1 MRESPAVVR
10 YRIRILGAVQ
20 GVGFRPFVYRLAAEM
35 KLTGWVI
42 NASTGVIIEIQGSR
56 LEINQF
62 VERLKIEKPQIAI
75 INDIKINELPPRR
88 ETGFSIEKSTDDKIK
103 TALILPDL
111 ATCHDCLN
119 DIFDQDN
126 RRYLYPFTNC
136 TNCGPRFSII
146 KALPYDRPNT
156 TMSVF
161 EMCEQCRE
169 EYENPADRRFHAQP
183 NACPE
188 CGPVVQIWNQ
198 QGWVLAEKREALR
211 QTVEAVNEGRIV
223 AVKGLGGFHLLA
235 DAGNADSID
244 RLRNLKGREM
254 KPFALMFPSLEAVKD
269 ICEVSALEEELLL
282 SVAAPIT
289 LLKITKDIDLENTI
303 AGSVAPGNP
312 YLGVMLPYTPL
323 HHILMR
329 NLGRPIVA
337 TSGNYSDEPICIEEN
352 EAIKRLG
359 GIAEMFL
366 MHNRPIARHVDDSIV
381 RIMSGREMIM
391 RRARGYAPLPI
402 PVAVDLKPT
411 LAVGAHLKNSVAL
424 ALNKN
429 VFISQHIGDLETELA
444 YNAFTEVIG
453 QLQGLYEKPPEYIAC
468 DYHPDYLSSEYA
480 QTQTEKP
487 FKVQHHTAH
496 ILSCMAE
503 HNIDSPVLGV
513 SWDGTGLGLDR
524 TIWGGEFITVRGADC
539 RRAATFKT
547 FALPGGDKA
556 VREPRRTAIG
566 LLYEIFGEQIFENK
580 KLSPVRGYSGEELQL
595 IREMLINDL
604 NCPRT
609 SSVGRLF
616 DAVSSIL
623 NLHQRISFEGQAA
636 MELEFVLDNVNTDKY
651 YEIPVTQD
659 DSGLRI
665 LDWTNMYRAI
675 IADFENNIETS
686 EISARFHNSLVEAI
700 VKIAA
705 FLKIKTVVLSGGCFQ
720 NKYLTERAVVR
731 LTDEGFDPV
740 WHRQVPPNDGG
751 IALGQ
756 IKAAADN
763 IKQE

>member
-1 MRESPAVVR
+1 MTESNPVFR
-10 YRIRILGAVQ
+10 FRIQIQGAVQ
-20 GVGFRPFVYRLAAEM
+20 GVRFRPFVYRLALEM
-35 KLTGWVI
+35 KLHGWVI
-42 NASTGVIIEIQGSR
+42 NSSAGVVIEIQGAKTDLDR
-56 LEINQF
+56 F

-75 INDIKINELPPRR
+75 ITDLKIRELKPRQ
-88 ETGFSIEKSTDDKIK
+88 ETKFSIEKSTDDKLK
-103 TALILPDL
+103 SALILPDL

-119 DIFDQDN
+119 EIFDPDN

-156 TMSVF
+156 TMNTF
-161 EMCEQCRE
+161 EMCDQCRE
-169 EYENPADRRFHAQP
+169 EYNNPVDRRFHAQP
-183 NACPE
+183 NACPR
-188 CGPVVQIWNQ
+188 CGPVLQIWNQ
-198 QGWVLAEKREALR
+198 QGWVLADKREALH
-211 QTVEAVNEGRIV
+211 QTVEAINDGKIV
-223 AVKGLGGFHLLA
+223 AVKGLSGFHLVV
-235 DAGNADSID
+235 DAGNYDSVD
-244 RLRNLKGREM
+244 KLRNLKGREM
-254 KPFALMFPSLEAVKD
+254 KPFALMFPSLESIRAC
-269 ICEVSALEEELLL
+269 CEVSVLEEEILL
-282 SVAAPIT
+282 SIASPIV
-289 LLKITKDIDLENTI
+289 LLKIKKDIDLENTI

-312 YLGVMLPYTPL
+312 YLGAMLPYTPL

-329 NLGRPIVA
+329 EIGRPIVA
-337 TSGNYSDEPICIEEN
+337 TSGNYSDEPICIDEN
-352 EAIKRLG
+352 EALKRLG

-381 RIMSGREMIM
+381 RVMAGREMIM

-402 PVAVDLKPT
+402 AIGQDLKPI

-424 ALNKN
+424 AVEKN

-444 YNAFTEVIG
+444 YNAFEEVIS
-453 QLQGLYEKPPEYIAC
+453 QLQGLYDKPPESIAC

-480 QTQTEKP
+480 HKNNAEP
-487 FKVQHHTAH
+487 FKVQHHIAH
-496 ILSCMAE
+496 VLSCMAE
-503 HNIDSPVLGV
+503 HNLDSPVLGV

-524 TIWGGEFITVRGADC
+524 TIWGGEYFEVRDSHC
-539 RRAATFKT
+539 RRIASFKT
-547 FALPGGDKA
+547 FGLPGGDKA
-556 VREPRRTAIG
+556 VREPRRTAVG
-566 LLYEIFGEQIFENK
+566 LLYELFGKELFDNT
-580 KLSPVRGYSGEELQL
+580 KLCPVRGYGRDELLL
-595 IREMLINDL
+595 IKEMLINDI

-636 MELEFVLDNVNTDKY
+636 MELEFILDNVSTDKY
-651 YEIPVTQD
+651 YDIPVAQ
-659 DSGLRI
+659 SESEVKI
-665 LDWTNMYRAI
+665 LDWSGMFRAI
-675 IADFENNIETS
+675 ISDFDKNVNQS

-700 VKIAA
+700 IAIVSPAKIR
-705 FLKIKTVVLSGGCFQ
+705 TVVLSGGCFQ
-720 NKYLTERAVVR
+720 NKYLTERAIAR

>member
-1 MRESPAVVR
+1 MKESPAVFR
-10 YRIRILGAVQ
+10 YRIQILGAVQ

-56 LEINQF
+56 MELNQF

-75 INDIKINELPPRR
+75 INDIKINELKPKR

-156 TMSVF
+156 TMSAF
-161 EMCEQCRE
+161 EMCDECRE
-169 EYENPADRRFHAQP
+169 EYENPGDRRFHAQP

-188 CGPVVQIWNQ
+188 CGPVMQIWNQ
-198 QGWVLAEKREALR
+198 QGWVLADKREAMR
-211 QTVEAVNEGRIV
+211 QAVEAVNEGKIV
-223 AVKGLGGFHLLA
+223 AVKGLGGFHLVV
-235 DAGNADSID
+235 DAGNYDSVD

-269 ICEVSALEEELLL
+269 ICEVSALEEEILL
-282 SVAAPIT
+282 SIASPIT
-289 LLKITKDIDLENTI
+289 LLKIKKDIELENTI

-329 NLGRPIVA
+329 ELGRPIVA

-352 EAIKRLG
+352 EALKRLG

-366 MHNRPIARHVDDSIV
+366 IHNRPIARHVDDSIV

-391 RRARGYAPLPI
+391 RRARGYAPLPVR
-402 PVAVDLKPT
+402 VAIDLKPT
-411 LAVGAHLKNSVAL
+411 LAVGAHLKNNVAL
-424 ALNKN
+424 AVNKN

-444 YNAFTEVIG
+444 YNAFREVIE
-453 QLQGLYEKPPEYIAC
+453 QLQGLYEKPPENIAC

-480 QTQTEKP
+480 QNKIEQP
-487 FKVQHHTAH
+487 FKVQHHIAH

-503 HNIDSPVLGV
+503 NNINAPVLGV
-513 SWDGTGLGLDR
+513 AWDGTGLGLDR
-524 TIWGGEFITVRGADC
+524 TIWGGEFITVNGPECKRV
-539 RRAATFKT
+539 ATFKT
-547 FALPGGDKA
+547 FGLPGGDKA

-566 LLYEIFGEQIFENK
+566 LLYEIFGEKLFDNNK
-580 KLSPVRGYSGEELQL
+580 LCPVRGYSETELQL
-595 IREMLINDL
+595 IKDMLVGNL

-609 SSVGRLF
+609 SSVGRMF

-623 NLHQRISFEGQAA
+623 NIHQRISFEGQAA
-636 MELEFVLDNVNTDKY
+636 MELEFMLDNVATDKY

-659 DSGLRI
+659 DSGLYI
-665 LDWTNMYRAI
+665 LDWSGMYRAI
-675 IADFENNIETS
+675 ITDFDNNVDPA

-700 VKIAA
+700 ITIVSAI
-705 FLKIKTVVLSGGCFQ
+705 KIKTVVLSGGCFQ
-720 NKYLTERAVVR
+720 NKYLTERSIAR
-731 LTDEGFDPV
+731 LTDEGYDPV

-751 IALGQ
+751 ISLGQ
-756 IKAAADN
+756 IKAVADN